1 MKKVFLALCTT
12 VLLVVTTQT
21 KAQQYPEEKLG
32 WKLGSQ
38 AWTFNKFTFFETVDK
53 IKSCNLKY
61 VEAFPGQKLGGVLKA
76 KWIFICRL
84 KNVNRS
90 WQS

>member
-32 WKLGSQ
+32 WKYEKS
-38 AWTFNKFTFFETVDK
+38 FFE
-53 IKSCNLKY
+53 
-61 VEAFPGQKLGGVLKA
+61 VLD
-76 KWIFICRL
+76 L
-84 KNVNRS
+84 LVQEEEKNYIL
-90 WQS
+90 